1 MLDKGILE
9 QITVESYTGNSVV
22 NTEHWSETV
31 YEIRFH
37 GRGGQGAVM
46 AAQALA
52 EAAVLE
58 GYFAQA
64 FPYFGAERRGA
75 PVRAFARI
83 DKEKIRVKSQVYEP
97 DILVVLDESLLEI
110 DPVGEGLKPS
120 GKAVI
125 NTTKMPEEIDLGVEV
140 ECGTVDATG
149 IALESIKAPIVNTA
163 ILGALARVFD
173 VISLESILNAIMNRF
188 GEKLGHQSGVMNAEA
203 ARIAYLRTKIGRCS
217 ARRQLAKT
225 KVWLPAWYE
234 IPPGNALPQHAIEGV
249 LIGPGSMVQNY
260 TGTWRTLTPHYTKD
274 KCIRCLRCWFSCPEG
289 CIERMED
296 DYERWDYRYC
306 KGCGICA
313 QVCPVNA
320 IEMIRGVHEW
330 Q

>member
-1 MLDKGILE
+1 M
-9 QITVESYTGNSVV
+9 
-22 NTEHWSETV
+22 

-58 GYFAQA
+58 GYYAQA

-83 DKEKIRVKSQVYEP
+83 DESKISIKSQVYEP
-97 DILVVLDESLLEI
+97 DALVILDESILEI
-110 DPVGEGLKPS
+110 DPISEGLKPD
-120 GKAVI
+120 GKAII
-125 NTTKMPEEIDLGVEV
+125 NTVKKPEEVDLGIEV
-140 ECGTVDATG
+140 ECGTVDATT
-149 IALESIKAPIVNTA
+149 IALETIKAPIVNTS
-163 ILGALARVFD
+163 ILGAFARVVD
-173 VISLESILNAIMNRF
+173 IVPLESILNAIMNRF

-203 ARIAYLRTKIGRCS
+203 ARIAYHNTVVGRCKGT
-217 ARRQLAKT
+217 RTIVRK
-225 KVWLPAWYE
+225 KVWLPAWDE
-234 IPPGNALPQHAIEGV
+234 IPIGNTLSAREIDGIAV
-249 LIGPGSMVQNY
+249 GPGSMAQNL
-260 TGTWRTLTPHYTKD
+260 TGTWRTQTPRYSKE

-289 CIERMED
+289 CIERQED

-313 QVCPVNA
+313 EVCPADA
-320 IEMIRGVHEW
+320 IEMVRGVYEW
-330 Q
+330 